1 MIFQNLVCGTPQ
13 DNLHEL
19 NIIPGKHIFTYSTYV
34 FRHTVI
40 SWNIVIRFDSGVLI
54 LVFNPL
60 FPHKSKTEGRKD
72 CRLIFVT
79 HPKKTHRS
87 QKEIK
92 MKIYTY
98 STFQS
103 QSFPSGE
110 SPANTGQ
117 ICPILKWQS
126 TLAKWCHVD
135 CHVSLCE
142 AVGLFLISAVARSW
156 WGQTTFPSHLER
168 NNGARNCAGSQTD
181 TAPRATLNQECQ
193 LVFVLFFSHF

>member
-1 MIFQNLVCGTPQ
+1 MSDRGNVSCDLGQLALFELLIFRCEHILNFSTNMIFQNLVCGTPQ

-79 HPKKTHRS
+79 HPKKNPP
-87 QKEIK
+87 QP
-92 MKIYTY
+92 KINQNENIYIQY
-98 STFQS
+98 VSES
-103 QSFPSGE
+103 IISFRWEP
-110 SPANTGQ
+110 
-117 ICPILKWQS
+117 C
-126 TLAKWCHVD
+126 
-135 CHVSLCE
+135 
-142 AVGLFLISAVARSW
+142 
-156 WGQTTFPSHLER
+156 
-168 NNGARNCAGSQTD
+168 
-181 TAPRATLNQECQ
+181 
-193 LVFVLFFSHF
+193 